1 MMPTKG
7 VLHGSGGT
15 FLAKLAY
22 FRAWQQTPVT
32 KGIFNSP
39 AIQCHGAVRSSFCHT
54 FHKKFISRA
63 KFIWFLTSK
72 NNFTREP
79 PWRNYINLLI
89 LSLALSRFLRCENWK
104 KAMNRLWILL
114 RALFVRLEASNII
127 QFLKDLAILARVKL
141 SRNYSY
147 FSCDFTICKFLLYF
161 VFTRLPEGFSNYLGK
176 INISSIWVFYTKIS
190 KSKYAPFLY
199 FHFCS
204 ETVRYLSLL
213 ILNSAIAFLC
223 SFWKMHRKK

>member
-1 MMPTKG
+1 
-7 VLHGSGGT
+7 
-15 FLAKLAY
+15 
-22 FRAWQQTPVT
+22 
-32 KGIFNSP
+32 
-39 AIQCHGAVRSSFCHT
+39 
-54 FHKKFISRA
+54 
-63 KFIWFLTSK
+63 
-72 NNFTREP
+72 
-79 PWRNYINLLI
+79 
-89 LSLALSRFLRCENWK
+89 
-104 KAMNRLWILL
+104 MNRLWILL
-114 RALFVRLEASNII
+114 RALFVRLEASNMI
-127 QFLKDLAILARVKL
+127 QFLKHLAILARVKL

-213 ILNSAIAFLC
+213 ILNSAIAFLFSFCTAKSNFEATIFAYKSISYWKCYFDEVETVLLREGKKILNKLAFFFVVVWHIELVC
-223 SFWKMHRKK
+223 SKRYTPAQIHRDDKLTFSLGSKPLWQL